1 MHTPL
6 AATPSAS
13 AERMPLDR
21 IARTRAVGA
30 LIGRVAALLL
40 VATLPIVFSAWID
53 PLRLVTPRRSEREL
67 ARTLATGAYVTDFSN
82 YDDRA
87 IEKYLAPLRGARPDV
102 LALGSS
108 RMQPLSASAFP
119 GTVFVNGAMRAGML
133 DDEIAVYGLYD
144 RPERRPRRVVLNV
157 DPWSE
162 SYDGTSGWLSIG
174 DERDAVLRRSG
185 IPVSPLRDRLTL
197 IRRALRRLVSPEY
210 FRLSVFS
217 LRRYGPHGMPWRVT
231 DRAQNAE
238 KTKLPNGTVVWTDLP
253 ADNADRAAHRFA
265 ANLMQD
271 ERFLNLDQRRPG
283 RRDALELFVR
293 YLKSEGITVTLV
305 LVPFPTEVYDA
316 FVRLP
321 GYPVTSVER
330 DLRAMAART
339 GAQIAGSYDPRRA
352 GVVTRDFFDEDHLRP
367 VALAR
372 LVGPRTR

>member
-1 MHTPL
+1 MLAPL
-6 AATPSAS
+6 TATSSAPS
-13 AERMPLDR
+13 ERIPLDPNP
-21 IARTRAVGA
+21 RTRGASA

-40 VATLPIVFSAWID
+40 VATSPIAFSAWID
-53 PLRLVTPRRSEREL
+53 PGRLVTPRRSEREI

-87 IEKYLAPLRGARPDV
+87 IEKYLAPLRGARAEV

-108 RMQPLSASAFP
+108 RMQPLPASAFP
-119 GTVFVNGAMRAGML
+119 GAVFVNGAMRAGML

-144 RPERRPRRVVLNV
+144 HPERRPRRVVLNV
-157 DPWSE
+157 DPWAE
-162 SYDGTSGWLSIG
+162 SYDGTSGWLWIG
-174 DERDAVLRRSG
+174 DERDAVLRRAG

-210 FRLSVFS
+210 FRLSVYS

-238 KTKLPNGTVVWTDLP
+238 KTKLPNGSVVWTDLP
-253 ADNADRAAHRFA
+253 TDNADSVAQRFA

-271 ERFLNLDQRRPG
+271 GRFLTLDQRRPG
-283 RRDALELFVR
+283 RRDALERFVR
-293 YLKSEGITVTLV
+293 YLRSEGITVTLV

-339 GAQIAGSYDPRRA
+339 GARVAGSYDPRRA
-352 GVVTRDFFDEDHLRP
+352 RVVTRDFFDGTHLRP
-367 VALAR
+367 EALAR
-372 LVGPRTR
+372 LVGQ